1 MLHVMESPTRKF
13 KREFGFFGG
22 GNEMN
27 KNASGTARL
36 SPMRWLRGPTK
47 VLPVTVTLASNVPT
61 GMKRSFR
68 DEVAQQLPY
77 NMGQ

>member
-1 MLHVMESPTRKF
+1 
-13 KREFGFFGG
+13 
-22 GNEMN
+22 MN

-47 VLPVTVTLASNVPT
+47 VLPVTVMLASNVPT
-61 GMKRSFR
+61 GVKRSFG

>member
-1 MLHVMESPTRKF
+1 
-13 KREFGFFGG
+13 
-22 GNEMN
+22 MN

-47 VLPVTVTLASNVPT
+47 VPPVTVVLASNAPT

-68 DEVAQQLPY
+68 DEVAQLLPY
-77 NMGQ
+77 NIG